1 MKRVRCPKC
10 DNYIQFDETKY
21 SEGQSLVFVCDQC
34 KKQFA
39 IRIGKT
45 KLNAGTR
52 REEVI
57 DEREGLKDWGNVV
70 AIENVFG
77 YKQVIPLHEGDNLIG
92 RRSKGT
98 EVDIPIETNDPSMD
112 RRHCI
117 LNVKRDKQGQ
127 IVYTLRDNNSIT
139 GNAMG
144 AESDNDGMLV
154 ITDTRTLKKLKSY
167 PILLPSHC
175 RSRFGK

>member
-139 GNAMG
+139 GTFVMNDLLDPKDRVRLEDG
-144 AESDNDGMLV
+144 A
-154 ITDTRTLKKLKSY
+154 IFTLGATSL
-167 PILLPSHC
+167 IL
-175 RSRFGK
+175 RAAENKE